1 MCGAVVVRHRP
12 FSCFCVTE
20 QHPARVWR
28 VAFNIPVCSCR
39 YGLPHYSYCQVMIVA
54 VWACGTGSR
63 REGNGRCNAWNEQS
77 EVMIYTL

>member
-28 VAFNIPVCSCR
+28 VALNIPACR
-39 YGLPHYSYCQVMIVA
+39 CQYRLPRYRFTSFMVMPVADYGKDCIMGCDESSYVVSQA
-54 VWACGTGSR
+54 S
-63 REGNGRCNAWNEQS
+63 
-77 EVMIYTL
+77 